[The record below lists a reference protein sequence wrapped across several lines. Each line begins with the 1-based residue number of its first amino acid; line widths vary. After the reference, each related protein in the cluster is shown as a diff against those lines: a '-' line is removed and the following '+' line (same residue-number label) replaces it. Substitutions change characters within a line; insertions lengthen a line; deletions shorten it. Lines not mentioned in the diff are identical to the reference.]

1 MAIDTREKRMSM
13 LNFGDGSNVHLL
25 FEADGTAVDADDRLH
40 LLDLYSGISAIAV
53 ISYTSMGDI
62 FLFTS
67 ANWTPAP
74 TWHLEATMR
83 ATSGTAEARLFDLTD
98 TAEVAD
104 SPVTT
109 ASATHDRVRSSAI
122 TLTDA
127 HEYEAQFGT
136 TAADSGEARGAGL
149 IGIV

>member
-1 MAIDTREKRMSM
+1 MAIDSVDKRASA
-13 LNFGDGSNVHLL
+13 GSLL
-25 FEADGTAVDADDRLH
+25 GLEILPLADGAIGAADRLQTAG
-40 LLDLYSGISAIAV
+40 LYSGISAIDAIV
-53 ISYTSMGDI
+53 YAAMGDI
-62 FLFTS
+62 FLYTS
-67 ANWTPAP
+67 ANWTPTP

-83 ATSGTAEARLFDLTD
+83 ATSGTARARLFDLTD

-104 SPVTT
+104 SPITT

-136 TAADSGEARGAGL
+136 TAADSAEARGAGL

>member
-1 MAIDTREKRMSM
+1 MAIDSVDRRASA
-13 LNFGDGSNVHLL
+13 GSLL
-25 FEADGTAVDADDRLH
+25 GLEILPTPDGTVAAVDRLQTAG
-40 LLDLYSGISAIAV
+40 LYSGISALDV
-53 ISYTSMGDI
+53 VSYTSMGDI

-74 TWHLEATMR
+74 TWYLEATMR
-83 ATSGTAEARLFDLTD
+83 ATSGTARARLFDLTD

-136 TAADSGEARGAGL
+136 TGADSGEARGANL
-149 IGIV
+149 IGVV